1 MDDYERQALAD
12 LAQWRSKV
20 AKGPN
25 LWDQATRGVQDK
37 INQVIP
43 EKVHAAITAAMEKM
57 TRAILTGSQVTT
69 AKPLLSG
76 TLQEREDQVRARI
89 ASYRTGAAVEGGIAG
104 AGGFLAAAA
113 DFPILI
119 GIKIKLLYDIAA
131 LYGRDLKDF
140 DERLYLLAIFQLA
153 FSSTRHRHEVYA
165 GVADWS
171 AGRAVRPRSFEEFDW
186 RRFQQE
192 YRDYIDLA
200 KLAQMIPVVGAPIG
214 AVVNFRLVDR
224 LGETAMNAYRLR
236 WFDDAAS

>member
-1 MDDYERQALAD
+1 MDAYEQQALAD
-12 LAQWRSKV
+12 LAAWRRQV
-20 AKGPN
+20 TKGPN
-25 LWDQATRGVQDK
+25 LWDHATRGVQDK

-43 EKVHAAITAAMEKM
+43 EKVHAVVTAAMEKM
-57 TRAILTGSQVTT
+57 TSGILTGSQVTT
-69 AKPLLSG
+69 AKPLLAGS
-76 TLQEREDQVRARI
+76 LQEREDQVRARI
-89 ASYRTGAAVEGGIAG
+89 AAYRAGAAVEGGVAG

-140 DERLYLLAIFQLA
+140 DERLYLLSIFQLA
-153 FSSTRHRHEVYA
+153 FSSARHRHVVYA
-165 GVADWS
+165 GMADWE
-171 AGRAVRPRSFEEFDW
+171 AAHAIRPKRLEDFDW

-224 LGETAMNAYRLR
+224 LGETAMNAYRMR
-236 WFDDAAS
+236 WFAEEP